1 MEMKRTHSCHKFS
14 VGTQK
19 KEGEWV
25 CLGFFSWFKSMGNL
39 ACHRKKEAIKAAFS
53 SEVARNTTSQ
63 YFCFSTS
70 VAAFQ
75 VGFLGEIT
83 LICYLILMLPWYL
96 RCWVSQAL
104 IPNWRGW
111 SCALSRASESP
122 NLFPLSFPLPPGAA
136 RAGSRRT
143 RTSWVPSCRGVTVY
157 FELLVGKVRVIC
169 SLCRNSLGSF

>member
-1 MEMKRTHSCHKFS
+1 MPQVLCGNPEKRGWMGLSGVF
-14 VGTQK
+14 
-19 KEGEWV
+19 
-25 CLGFFSWFKSMGNL
+25 LWFKSMGNL

-70 VAAFQ
+70 VAVFQ

-96 RCWVSQAL
+96 RCWFAQAL

-111 SCALSRASESP
+111 SCVLSRGSESP

-136 RAGSRRT
+136 LQAAGGLAHPGFRPATGSRRT
-143 RTSWVPSCRGVTVY
+143 LSS
-157 FELLVGKVRVIC
+157 
-169 SLCRNSLGSF
+169 